1 MAALALSLGAS
12 PVWAQEAAIRK
23 ALSERLPKFPKI
35 DEVTKLP
42 MGLYEV
48 RAGTEIYYTD
58 EAGDYLIEGRVVDT
72 KLRVNLTQERIEKLT
87 AIDFSNL
94 PINDA
99 ILWKHGSGA
108 RKMAVFADPNCG
120 YCKSI
125 ERDIQ
130 QLKDVTVYTFVYPVL
145 GADSQDKAKNI
156 WCSKDRTKA
165 WLSWMIDGVMPSRN
179 FRGCDT
185 SAIDRNSAFGVKY
198 KINGTPTLLFE
209 DGKRVPGALGRE
221 DMEKQL
227 AAGARKN

>member
-1 MAALALSLGAS
+1 MAALALALSTS

-23 ALSERLPKFPKI
+23 ALVERLPKFPKI

-48 RAGTEIYYTD
+48 RTGTEIYYTD
-58 EAGDYLIEGRVVDT
+58 EAGDYLIEGRMVDT
-72 KLRVNLTQERIEKLT
+72 KLRVNLTQERIDKLT
-87 AIDFSNL
+87 AIEFSSL

-99 ILWKHGSGA
+99 IVWKHGSGA
-108 RKMAVFADPNCG
+108 RKMAVFSDPNCS
-120 YCKSI
+120 YCRRI

-165 WLSWMIDGVMPSRN
+165 WLSWMIDGITPARN
-179 FRGCDT
+179 FLGCDT

-221 DMEKQL
+221 EMEKQL
-227 AAGARKN
+227 ATGARKN